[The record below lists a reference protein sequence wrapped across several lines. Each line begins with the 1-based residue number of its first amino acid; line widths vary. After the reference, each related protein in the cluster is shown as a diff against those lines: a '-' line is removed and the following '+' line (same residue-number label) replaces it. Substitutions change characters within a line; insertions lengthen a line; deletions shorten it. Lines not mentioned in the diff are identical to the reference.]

1 MFNNVALDIF
11 IGLIFVFLLYSLM
24 ASILQEIIATRFAFR
39 AKVLEKGILRML
51 EDGKT
56 TGNIPYMDRI
66 DGILHIFNLKNIM
79 KGKTVAPWF
88 YAHPLIK
95 YLAEDNWYSK
105 PAYIS
110 SSNFSKVMI
119 DLLKGM
125 DQPAAQSLQA
135 INDSIMNGWIHKISL
150 QNPDMANPAVKQ
162 LNKMNELAENGTVQ
176 MSSSTALFLQSL
188 WQDSGADLTVF
199 QTKLEQWFN
208 DTMERTTGWF
218 KKYTRIVLFVIGFA
232 LAYYFNVD
240 SLAIRRILTNNRPAR
255 EQMVSM
261 AIANH
266 DNLNP
271 EKLLGKDSSLLDST
285 YKLVAS
291 DAEKANNVLG
301 LGKPWKD
308 TLSMWKDSLKSV
320 DFHNRFTALEQ
331 NIPAKKDSIQIL
343 NNSLKQ
349 RIVLLKILKVQE
361 ATLKNPNDSVR
372 MTDSI
377 RLADNIEILQ
387 QKIQNDKD
395 TLAIFSAPLIKYNQI
410 KFLEERSEYIKQKV
424 GDRWNLYSPNQAGGW
439 ETFFG
444 WFITALAVMLG
455 APFWFD
461 LLSKFIS
468 LRGTG
473 TKIDTIDSTTP
484 TPALATT
491 SAGTSTP
498 FSSTNNADQ
507 EAVG

>member
-56 TGNIPYMDRI
+56 TGDIPYMDRI

-125 DQPAAQSLQA
+125 DQPASQSLQA
-135 INDSIMNGWIHKISL
+135 INDSIMNGWIHKIYL
-150 QNPDMANPAVKQ
+150 QKPDLANPAVKQ
-162 LNKMNELAENGTVQ
+162 LNKMNELEDNGTVQ
-176 MSSSTALFLQSL
+176 MSSSTAMFLQSL
-188 WQDSGADLTVF
+188 WQDSGADVTVF
-199 QTKLEQWFN
+199 QAKLEQWFN

-232 LAYYFNVD
+232 LAFYFNVD

-271 EKLLGKDSSLLDST
+271 GNILGKDSSLLDST
-285 YKLVAS
+285 YKLVAA

-308 TLSMWKDSLKSV
+308 TLSMWKDSLKCV
-320 DFHNRFTALEQ
+320 DFHTRFNTLEQ
-331 NIPAKKDSIQIL
+331 NTPALRDSIQIL
-343 NNSLKQ
+343 NDSLKLSIQ
-349 RIVLLKILKVQE
+349 LLKVVTAQKDS
-361 ATLKNPNDSVR
+361 LKNPNDSIR
-372 MTDSI
+372 ITDSF

-395 TLAIFSAPLIKYNQI
+395 TLAVFSAPMLKYNQI
-410 KFLEERSEYIKQKV
+410 KFLKERSEYINQQV
-424 GDRWNLYSPNQAGGW
+424 GNKWFLYGPNQAGGW

-444 WFITALAVMLG
+444 WIITALAVMLG

-473 TKIDTIDSTTP
+473 TKIDASGSTSP
-484 TPALATT
+484 IPAPVAT
-491 SAGTSTP
+491 AAATSTQ
-498 FSSTNNADQ
+498 SSNNNADQ